1 MGNESPKAQECTDAA
16 TTLEKSGLNSLV
28 EKSIGKQLLE
38 IVAATE
44 PIGRKLLG
52 VQEAQWPVRFSLV
65 IQPAQP
71 FLAAV
76 IAHAYHRR
84 PTRDRRSADS
94 TIWVLCPS
102 VHSQELFYESLLNWQ
117 PDALFLPEAEL
128 AAVENV
134 LPDPEI
140 AAERLALLTEIERD
154 SRPRIVV
161 ATRASLDQS
170 APKRGTLQS
179 AVTQLTRGAAAKM
192 EQLVEQL
199 VGNGYERGA
208 QVTTRG
214 QFAVRGGIVDI
225 YSWQAPLPFRL
236 EFFGDQIESLREFDI
251 DSQTSVRD
259 LRLADLLL
267 GTADD
272 QRGLVR
278 DYVAPDHLI
287 LDIEPEEISDAQVQI
302 SENWIETGPE
312 DFSGAFQDCDIGEF
326 AAGDLVLAEAKRAQ
340 FVQRL
345 KEWRANNAKIVI
357 YFQTEGEIERFREI
371 MTGAVEGVAEPAS
384 GEQPLPQQSVAT
396 SAELNRRGWAIQPV
410 EPSGCPPDLKG
421 VDFVEGTLSRGFCFP
436 AGNL

>member
-16 TTLEKSGLNSLV
+16 TTLEKYGLNSLV
-28 EKSIGKQLLE
+28 EKSIGRQLLE
-38 IVAATE
+38 SVAATE
-44 PIGRKLLG
+44 PIGRKLLAL
-52 VQEAQWPVRFSLV
+52 QDAQWPVRFSLV

-94 TIWVLCPS
+94 TIWILCPS

-140 AAERLALLTEIERD
+140 AAERLALLTEIERN

-170 APKRGTLQS
+170 APKRGTLRS

-199 VGNGYERGA
+199 VGSGYERVA

-225 YSWQAPLPFRL
+225 YSWHAPLPFRL

-287 LDIEPEEISDAQVQI
+287 LDIEPEEISDAQIQI

-312 DFSGAFQDCDIGEF
+312 DFNGAFQDCDIGEF

-340 FVQRL
+340 FVERL
-345 KEWRANNAKIVI
+345 KEWRTNNASIVI

-371 MTGAVEGVAEPAS
+371 MAVAPHWIHFFAGALAPRS
-384 GEQPLPQQSVAT
+384 
-396 SAELNRRGWAIQPV
+396 
-410 EPSGCPPDLKG
+410 
-421 VDFVEGTLSRGFCFP
+421 CFP
-436 AGNL
+436 SAKLPVF